1 MPQVQPL
8 PKNREKARVLQCFR
22 SSSKHTDM
30 CMKLGDISKRQV
42 TYHEN
47 HMKHWIWVLMRQ
59 THIGRNAFL
68 THST

>member
-22 SSSKHTDM
+22 SSSKHRDM
-30 CMKLGDISKRQV
+30 CMKLGDISKLQV

-47 HMKHWIWVLMRQ
+47 HMEKPSDLGAYETNSHW
-59 THIGRNAFL
+59 
-68 THST
+68 